1 MIENATHNGDMCSF
15 YDPGWTRFAYFSSTC
30 QLNLVI
36 AFSVGLV
43 STWERLSHQKT
54 INKNNFCLLDLTVDT
69 FFRDSIL
76 PLVYFLRSPYDC
88 IQSLIKTYEL
98 KVTFL
103 YFFLPKKTS
112 KISKIY
118 KIESLTHF

>member
-1 MIENATHNGDMCSF
+1 MIENAIHNGDMCSF

-43 STWERLSHQKT
+43 STWEGYHIKKPSTKIIFVYWILQS
-54 INKNNFCLLDLTVDT
+54 IL

-76 PLVYFLRSPYDC
+76 PLVYFIRSPYDC

-98 KVTFL
+98 KVTFI
-103 YFFLPKKTS
+103 YFFAKKNIRNT
-112 KISKIY
+112 
-118 KIESLTHF
+118 

>member
-1 MIENATHNGDMCSF
+1 MIENAIHNGDMCSF

-43 STWERLSHQKT
+43 STWEGYHIKKT
-54 INKNNFCLLDLTVDT
+54 INKNNSCLLDLTVDT

-76 PLVYFLRSPYDC
+76 PLVYFIRSPYDC

-98 KVTFL
+98 KVTFI
-103 YFFLPKKTS
+103 YFFAKKNIK
-112 KISKIY
+112 KI
-118 KIESLTHF
+118 